1 MPVTPCRDKWKSGM
15 TDRLR
20 FVNQMHHKPFD
31 RCFNMEFGYWKENF
45 QQWDI
50 FVDNGITD
58 NDEADV
64 FFNFDRIADVRGPI
78 WMHPPF
84 DEEVI
89 EETGTH
95 KIIRNCDGLLAEV
108 PADGHSTIP
117 HYLKSS
123 IASPEDWKQVKSD
136 RFSLDHPGRKV
147 DVEAIKSAHPPGRDY
162 PLGVHCG
169 SMIGKIR
176 DMLTFEGLT
185 CAWYEHPTMV
195 EDMVETVCLL
205 AEQFLDQVLGEI
217 DFDYASGWEDIC
229 CISGPLVTLEFF
241 KNVVA
246 PRYKRIGDK
255 LRARGIDIWYTDCD
269 GDVRPL
275 LPYFMDAGI
284 NCLFPFEVNS
294 CCTPGE
300 LLDEYG
306 GDLMIM
312 GGVDKMQLGRGPG
325 AIRKCLD
332 ALDPYVQRGGF
343 IPFCDHRCP
352 PNVTPEDYLYYLDLK
367 EKMWGMR

>member
-20 FVNQMHHKPFD
+20 FINQMHHKPFD
-31 RCFNMEFGYWKENF
+31 RSFNMEFGYWKENF
-45 QQWDI
+45 RQWDI
-50 FVDNGITD
+50 FADNGITD
-58 NDEADV
+58 NDEADA
-64 FFNFDRIADVRGPI
+64 FFNFDTIADVRGPI

-89 EETGTH
+89 EETGGH
-95 KIIRNCDGLLAEV
+95 KIIRNSDGMLAEV

-123 IASPEDWKQVKSD
+123 IACPDDWKKVKSE
-136 RFSLDHPGRKV
+136 RFSLENPDRRV
-147 DVEAIKSAHPPGRDY
+147 DVEAIRLAHPPGREY

-169 SMIGKIR
+169 SMIGRIR

-185 CAWYEHPTMV
+185 CAWYEHPAMV
-195 EDMVETVCLL
+195 EDMVETACLL
-205 AEQFLDQVLGEI
+205 AEQFLDQVLGEV
-217 DFDYASGWEDIC
+217 DFDFASGWEDIC

-275 LPYFMDAGI
+275 LPYFMDAGRI
-284 NCLFPFEVNS
+284 FS
-294 CCTPGE
+294 I
-300 LLDEYG
+300 LL
-306 GDLMIM
+306 L
-312 GGVDKMQLGRGPG
+312 R
-325 AIRKCLD
+325 
-332 ALDPYVQRGGF
+332 
-343 IPFCDHRCP
+343 
-352 PNVTPEDYLYYLDLK
+352 
-367 EKMWGMR
+367 